1 MSDSREPRA
10 RDPGSGRGPVL
21 TADVLIAPE
30 DGSRRLVLIRR
41 KYAPP
46 GWALPGGH
54 VEVGETVEQAAV
66 REALEETGLRVTL
79 LRQFHV
85 YSDPGR
91 DPRRHTVS
99 VVFVGHAAG
108 EPMAGDDAAGAAWFT
123 QDRLPSDIAF
133 DHAQILSDYFSGRF

>member
-1 MSDSREPRA
+1 MSGFREPRQ
-10 RDPGSGRGPVL
+10 PPVL
-21 TADVLIAPE
+21 TADVLITPE

-41 KYAPP
+41 KHPPP

-66 REALEETGLRVTL
+66 REALEETGLTVTL

-85 YSDPGR
+85 YSDPRR

-99 VVFVGHAAG
+99 VVFLGHASG
-108 EPMAGDDAAGAAWFT
+108 EPTGADDAAEARWFT
-123 QDRLPSDIAF
+123 PEDLPRDIAF
-133 DHAQILSDYFSGRF
+133 DHAQIMEDFFNGRF